1 MRPIIQ
7 FDKDFFF
14 LINNKWHNLFFDSWM
29 PLLRHANFWVPLYLF
44 LFVLVLSN
52 FKKNVFWWA
61 CFAGVMVILTNF
73 ISSDLIKE
81 NIFRLRPCNDNN
93 LVPPARLLL
102 SYKPQSSSF
111 TSSHACNHFALA
123 VFFYMTL
130 KNHVGNWAK
139 LFFIWAFIV
148 IYAQVY
154 VGVHYPLD
162 VISGALVGIV
172 FGYLSAYIFNKKY
185 LLA

>member
-1 MRPIIQ
+1 MQQLLQ
-7 FDKDFFF
+7 FDKDFFY
-14 LINNKWHNLFFDSWM
+14 LINSRWQNSLFDTIM

-44 LFVLVLSN
+44 LFVFVLTN

-61 CFAGVMVILTNF
+61 CFAGATVILTDF
-73 ISSDLIKE
+73 VSSDIIKE
-81 NIFRLRPCNDNN
+81 NIFRLRPCNDDS
-93 LVPPARLLL
+93 LYPAARLLL

-123 VFFYMTL
+123 VFFYLTL
-130 KNHVGNWAK
+130 KNFIGKWAY
-139 LFFIWAFIV
+139 LFFFWGFII

-154 VGVHYPLD
+154 VGVHFPLD
-162 VISGALVGIV
+162 VICGALVGLV
-172 FGYLSAYIFNKKY
+172 FGYLSAYIFNKNY